1 MLRSLLAL
9 GLSLL
14 ASPAASP
21 AASPTAPPNVLL
33 IISDDQA
40 WTDYGFMGHPLVATP
55 HLDQLAAQ
63 SLCFRHGYV
72 PSSLCCPSLASLITG
87 RYPHQHRIT
96 GNDPAVDRSAP
107 APQQAAFTAGR
118 ARMQERIRALPTL
131 PRLLGEQLGY
141 RSLQTGKW
149 WLGSYADGGFTDGM
163 TAGDPA
169 KGGRHGDLGLN
180 IGRQGL
186 EPIRSFIRRAAADQK
201 PFLVWYAP
209 LLPHDP
215 HTPPPALLEKY
226 RAKVPSLHLARYL
239 AMVEW
244 FDQTC
249 GELLAFLDQEKLAEN
264 TLVVYLA
271 DNGWIQSPD
280 NPRYAPRSKQSPYD
294 GGLRTPILLRWP
306 GKIAPSQPA
315 ALASSLDLLPTI
327 LHACGLPSPP
337 ECPGID
343 LLNPAVR
350 AARDA
355 VYGACYDHDMVDF
368 DAPARSLKWRWCRQ
382 GDWKL
387 ILPSPRLP
395 QDAPE
400 LYNLQ
405 SDPLE
410 RTNLAASEPT
420 RREALTRLLDQWWT
434 PSP

>member
-1 MLRSLLAL
+1 MLRPLLAL
-9 GLSLL
+9 AFLALALL
-14 ASPAASP
+14 PARA
-21 AASPTAPPNVLL
+21 APPPNIVM

-55 HLDQLAAQ
+55 HLDRLAAQ
-63 SLCFRHGYV
+63 SLCFRQGYV
-72 PSSLCCPSLASLITG
+72 PSSLCCPSLASVITG

-96 GNDPAVDRSAP
+96 GNDPASDPSASAP
-107 APQQAAFTAGR
+107 LQKAAFAQGR
-118 ARMQERIRALPTL
+118 ARMQQLIRATPTL
-131 PRLLGEQLGY
+131 PRLLAEQRGY

-149 WLGSYADGGFTDGM
+149 WLGSYADGGFTHGM

-169 KGGRHGDLGLN
+169 QGGRHGDAGLN

-186 EPIRSFIRRAAADQK
+186 EPIRQFIRQATADQK

-215 HTPPPALLEKY
+215 HTPPPELLEKY

-249 GELLAFLDQEKLAEN
+249 GELLAFLDQAKLAEN

-294 GGLRTPILLRWP
+294 GGLRTPIMLRWP
-306 GKIAPSQPA
+306 GKIAPAQPA
-315 ALASSLDLLPTI
+315 ALASSLDLFPT
-327 LHACGLPSPP
+327 LLTACGLPVPP
-337 ECPGID
+337 DCSGTN
-343 LLNPAVR
+343 LLDPAAV
-350 AARDA
+350 AARDT
-355 VYGACYDHDMVDF
+355 VYGACYDHDMVDL

-395 QDAPE
+395 SAAPE
-400 LYNLQ
+400 LYDLAA
-405 SDPLE
+405 DPLE
-410 RTNLAASEPT
+410 RTNRAASEPA
-420 RREALTRLLDQWWT
+420 RRETLTRLLDQWWT
-434 PSP
+434 PAP